1 MSSDNFRNM
10 LPHPK
15 LCLTFMSSRC
25 QPVFYFSDFCGLHWC
40 LLSVLGK
47 ITWVVSVCYLLVLIQ
62 QHVALPGLNDPC
74 LTVALTFCT
83 FQSTSIRSQWQ
94 LYLYLNLRTLAWKSV
109 LWQLLLHVWGDHPAP
124 QAVQMAAAVDGSI
137 TVSLLLTGSPLS
149 SCAFSERCAPPACMP
164 SFS

>member
-10 LPHPK
+10 LHHPK
-15 LCLTFMSSRC
+15 LCLTFMSSSC

-40 LLSVLGK
+40 LGK
-47 ITWVVSVCYLLVLIQ
+47 ITWGVSVCTLLILIQ

-83 FQSTSIRSQWQ
+83 FQSTSIWSQWQ
-94 LYLYLNLRTLAWKSV
+94 LYLYPKLRSLTWKSV
-109 LWQLLLHVWGDHPAP
+109 LCQLLLHVWGDHPLS
-124 QAVQMAAAVDGSI
+124 QAGRMAGAVNGSI
-137 TVSLLLTGSPLS
+137 TVPLVPTGDPRI
-149 SCAFSERCAPPACMP
+149 SCAFSERCASPSCMP